1 MDRFDSDPLCS
12 VEQIEKT
19 VEGDRSVEF
28 IALGPMRQVVGS
40 GRITHAGSGSARD
53 PCLTDMF
60 VRPSFRRRGVGTA
73 LTEAAQKW
81 AEDEGRPLYLYV
93 QTENEPAKALYA
105 SVGFER
111 TECPRSWSAH
121 WIAQMKNRVWMVG

>member
-40 GRITHAGSGSARD
+40 GRVLEINGEWRLADVYVRD
-53 PCLTDMF
+53 EY
-60 VRPSFRRRGVGTA
+60 RRRGVGTA
-73 LTEAAQKW
+73 ITRAAKRW
-81 AEDEGRPLYLYV
+81 AAEKTVPLYLHV
-93 QTENEPAKALYA
+93 QPDNEPARALYEQCGFSETERPHIKAL
-105 SVGFER
+105 GEDL
-111 TECPRSWSAH
+111 
-121 WIAQMKNRVWMVG
+121 IWMVG